1 MATFIA
7 IEKLRHHPS
16 NPRKDFG
23 DLSELADSIKQQG
36 LICPLLVVPSDYDTY
51 VETGVAD
58 EFFVIAGNRRL
69 EACKLAGVENVY
81 CEVAKVDDETAIGLM
96 LTENI
101 IRQNLNTAEEAQGFQ
116 LMLNMGKDED
126 TIAKETG
133 FNKETVKLR
142 TKLRKLNPEN
152 LQAACEKG
160 ASLFDL
166 AAVADID
173 DEKEREKI
181 LKKAGTRDFNNAIA
195 SYKQKAEQNERAISY
210 EQFMRDHEFE
220 EFNVA
225 DHDPK
230 TCFATL
236 KAIDADGNVVAERGY
251 MTCENSYF
259 YYQDHAPK
267 EEDIDPN
274 RKYCFVKRSYC
285 IDLYRDVTEEEAAQ
299 RQTENADLAE
309 RRERQK
315 ELNAKINDIENRH
328 KQLREN
334 FILEFNNFKK
344 KQKELKTFAVAA
356 LNKFIYAGCGTYG
369 LEDKLNKLMDK
380 CSASDQTPDRWLLLR
395 SYVVLEGGSFII
407 SKWNSEKQEYEPHYN
422 QSDNLTTL
430 YTLLTAL
437 GYEASEEEEQIS
449 LGTHPIYVKEPEPEP
464 EEDGDVEVA

>member
-1 MATFIA
+1 MATFIT

-36 LICPLLVVPSDYDTY
+36 LICPLLVVPSDYDSY
-51 VETGVAD
+51 VETGTAD

-69 EACKLAGVENVY
+69 EACKLAGIENVY
-81 CEVAKVDDETAIGLM
+81 CEVANVDDETAIGLM

-101 IRQNLNTAEEAQGFQ
+101 IRQSLNTAEEAQGFQ
-116 LMLNMGKDED
+116 LMLDMGKDED

-142 TKLRKLNPEN
+142 TKLNKLNPEN

-166 AAVADID
+166 AAVADIE

-181 LKKAGTRDFNNAIA
+181 LKKAGTRDFNNALL
-195 SYKQKAEQNERAISY
+195 SHKQKAEQEDRAIAI

-220 EFNVA
+220 EFNCA
-225 DHDPK
+225 EHDPK
-230 TCFATL
+230 TCFASL
-236 KAIDADGNVVAERGY
+236 KAKDEEGNVVAERGY
-251 MTCENSYF
+251 MTLANSYF
-259 YYQDHAPK
+259 FYQDHPPK

-274 RKYCFVKRSYC
+274 RTYCFVKRSYC
-285 IDLYRDVTEEEAAQ
+285 IDLYCNATEEEIAEK
-299 RQTENADLAE
+299 QTADGEMAE

-315 ELNAKINDIENRH
+315 ELTAKIDDIENRH

-356 LNKFIYAGCGTYG
+356 FNKMFYNNCGTWG
-369 LEDKLNKLMDK
+369 LREKLEELIDK
-380 CSASDQTPDRWLLLR
+380 CASAEQTPDRWLLLR
-395 SYVVLEGGSFII
+395 SYVILEGGSFII
-407 SKWNSEKQEYEPHYN
+407 SKWNTVEQAYEPHYN
-422 QSDNLTTL
+422 QSENLTTL

-449 LGTHPIYVKEPEPEP
+449 LGTHPIYVKEPEPE
-464 EEDGDVEVA
+464 EESEVA